1 MSNLEDHRIM
11 NGLAPAPWPG
21 PAAGSSMAES
31 AEQARAQDRVPA
43 GFAWHDDYVLGHGT
57 MDETHHEFVA
67 CVHTLLTT
75 EDPNLGIA
83 LEAFAE
89 HARRHFGDEDAAMR
103 ETAYGSA
110 GCHIEE
116 HAAVLRS
123 LDEVRALLAEGRTE
137 VVRSFARALVDWF
150 PEHVRVMDQSLAR
163 WLVQRQLGASPVVIR
178 RRLPIA
184 A

>member
-1 MSNLEDHRIM
+1 MSNLEDRQAMH
-11 NGLAPAPWPG
+11 G
-21 PAAGSSMAES
+21 PAAAPSANPATGSSMAEPTD
-31 AEQARAQDRVPA
+31 QARELDRVPP
-43 GFAWHDDYVLGHGT
+43 GFAWHDDYALGHQT
-57 MDETHHEFVA
+57 MDETHREFVA

-75 EDPNLGIA
+75 EDSNLENA
-83 LEAFAE
+83 LDAFGE

-137 VVRSFARALVDWF
+137 VVRSFAQALMDWF
-150 PEHVRVMDQSLAR
+150 PEHVRVMDQGLAR
-163 WLVQRQLGASPVVIR
+163 WLIQRQLGASPVVMR

>member
-1 MSNLEDHRIM
+1 MV
-11 NGLAPAPWPG
+11 GAT
-21 PAAGSSMAES
+21 
-31 AEQARAQDRVPA
+31 EQVWEKDRLLA
-43 GFAWHDDYVLGHGT
+43 GFAWAEDYALGHQA

-75 EDPNLGIA
+75 GDENLESA
-83 LEAFAE
+83 LETFAE
-89 HARRHFGDEDAAMR
+89 HARRHFDDEDASMR

-110 GCHIEE
+110 GCHIDE

-123 LDEVRALLAEGRTE
+123 LDDVRAMLTNGRTE

-150 PEHVRVMDQSLAR
+150 PDHVRVMDQGLAR

-178 RRLPIA
+178 RRLHVA

>member
-1 MSNLEDHRIM
+1 MRDLE
-11 NGLAPAPWPG
+11 
-21 PAAGSSMAES
+21 
-31 AEQARAQDRVPA
+31 
-43 GFAWHDDYVLGHGT
+43 GFAWHDDYALGHQT

-67 CVHTLLTT
+67 CVHTLLIA
-75 EDPNLGIA
+75 EDADLGNA

-89 HARRHFGDEDAAMR
+89 HAHSHFGDEDTSMR

-110 GCHIEE
+110 GCHIDE

-123 LDEVRALLAEGRTE
+123 LDEVRAMLAQGRTD

-150 PEHVRVMDQSLAR
+150 PEHVRVMDQGLAR
-163 WLVQRQLGASPVVIR
+163 WLTQQKLGASPVVIR
-178 RRLPIA
+178 RQLRVA